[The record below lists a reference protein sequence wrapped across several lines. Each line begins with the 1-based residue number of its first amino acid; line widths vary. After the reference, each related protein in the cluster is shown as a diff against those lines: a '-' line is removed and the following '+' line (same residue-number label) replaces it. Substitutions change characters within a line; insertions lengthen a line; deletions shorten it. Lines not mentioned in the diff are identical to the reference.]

1 VKYGS
6 EHKRLL
12 PLRGHDVVKKHVGL
26 RTEILVTLTFLLV
39 AALLL
44 GGMLML
50 RLTEQRLIAER
61 LRHLDE
67 TARIVTV
74 ALSEQQRSADSSS
87 AGISPH
93 RLLDQLSESAY
104 CNGWWLFDQD
114 LNTLESFSNAGQQPF
129 NISRRQQVKLTG
141 NTELRVNFPA
151 LLNLFGSTRAE
162 VQMALPLYADQR
174 FTGMLEMHF
183 SLEDIRLQLLDA
195 LQILLIYVALYGL
208 VLIAAGYYLLQR
220 NIIKPAKLLLRATQ
234 DVGRGDLNTRLPI
247 AGPTELAQLATAYND
262 MVAALNTSQAQTR
275 IHIEELKKTNR
286 QLQQARDELIRSE
299 KMASVGQLAAG
310 LAHELGNPLAAL
322 IGYLELLK
330 ARLSVAD
337 KDVAQRC
344 LAETQ
349 RIDYLVRELLNFSR
363 PADKNSIDEVDCIAE
378 LRACCELLSRQ
389 GTFKEV
395 RVVDHLAGVSAMV
408 RINRQKLHQ
417 VFINLLINAVHA
429 CDQKGAIELSAGYG
443 QDEVWLQI
451 KDDGCGIA
459 ADDLTQIFDP
469 FYTTKAPGEG
479 TGLGLTI
486 CHRIIDE
493 AGGHLQVDSCPGQGS
508 LFRLVLPLAFDR
520 E

>member
-1 VKYGS
+1 M
-6 EHKRLL
+6 
-12 PLRGHDVVKKHVGL
+12 KKNVGL

-50 RLTEQRLIAER
+50 RLTEQRLLAER

-67 TARIVTV
+67 TARFVAL
-74 ALSEQQRSADSSS
+74 ALSEQQTSAESSHPGQS
-87 AGISPH
+87 RH
-93 RLLDQLSESAY
+93 RLLDMLSENANCS
-104 CNGWWLFDQD
+104 GWWLFDQD
-114 LNTLESFSNAGQQPF
+114 LNALESFTSAEQQPF
-129 NISRRQQVKLTG
+129 SLTRRQQVKLTG
-141 NTELRVNFPA
+141 NMELRVNFPA
-151 LLNLFGSTRAE
+151 LLNLFGSTSAG
-162 VQMALPLYADQR
+162 VQLALPLYTDQR
-174 FTGMLEMHF
+174 FAGVLEMHF

-195 LQILLIYVALYGL
+195 LKVLLIYVALYGL

-234 DVGRGDLNTRLPI
+234 DVGRGNLNTRLPI

-262 MVAALNTSQAQTR
+262 MVMALDKSQAQTA

-330 ARLSVAD
+330 TRLSAAD

-349 RIDYLVRELLNFSR
+349 RIDYLVRELLNFAR

-378 LRACCELLSRQ
+378 LRACRDLLARQ
-389 GTFKEV
+389 GTFREV
-395 RVVDHLAGVSAMV
+395 RVADQLAETSAGVL
-408 RINRQKLHQ
+408 INRQKLHQ
-417 VFINLLINAVHA
+417 VYINLLINAVQA
-429 CDQKGAIELSAGYG
+429 CEKRGSIELTAGCG
-443 QDEVWLQI
+443 QDHVWLQI

-459 ADDLTQIFDP
+459 AGNLPRIFDP

-493 AGGHLQVDSCPGQGS
+493 AGGHLQVESCPGQGS
-508 LFRLVLPLAFDR
+508 AFRLVLPLAVDR
-520 E
+520 

>member
-1 VKYGS
+1 
-6 EHKRLL
+6 
-12 PLRGHDVVKKHVGL
+12 VKKSVGL

-50 RLTEQRLIAER
+50 RLTEQRLLAER

-67 TARIVTV
+67 TAHLVAG
-74 ALSEQQRSADSSS
+74 ALSDQQQAEESSS
-87 AGISPH
+87 SSPAH
-93 RLLDQLSESAY
+93 QQLLGKLSESAY
-104 CNGWWLFDQD
+104 CSGWWLYDQD
-114 LNTLESFSNAGQQPF
+114 LNVLQSFSHVGQQPF
-129 NISRRQQVKLTG
+129 SIARRQQVKLTG
-141 NTELRVNFPA
+141 AMEMRVNFPA
-151 LLNLFGSTRAE
+151 LLNLFSSTSAG

-174 FTGMLEMHF
+174 FIGLLEIHF
-183 SLEDIRLQLLDA
+183 SLDDIRVQLLDA

-262 MVAALNTSQAQTR
+262 MVTALNKSQAQTR
-275 IHIEELKKTNR
+275 IHIDELKNTNR

-330 ARLSVAD
+330 TRLNMAD

-344 LAETQ
+344 LVETQ

-378 LRACCELLSRQ
+378 LRVCRELLARQ
-389 GTFKEV
+389 GTFKQV
-395 RVVDHLAGVSAMV
+395 SVADQLPGVSAMV
-408 RINRQKLHQ
+408 LINRQKLHQ
-417 VFINLLINAVHA
+417 VYINLLINAVHA
-429 CDQKGAIELSAGYG
+429 CELKGAIELTAGCE
-443 QDEVWLQI
+443 QDNVWLQI

-459 ADDLTQIFDP
+459 VGDLTQIFDP

-508 LFRLVLPLAFDR
+508 IFRLVLPLALNR

>member
-1 VKYGS
+1 
-6 EHKRLL
+6 
-12 PLRGHDVVKKHVGL
+12 VKKSVGL

-50 RLTEQRLIAER
+50 RLTEQRLLAER
-61 LRHLDE
+61 LRHLEDI
-67 TARIVTV
+67 ARIVTV
-74 ALSEQQRSADSSS
+74 ALSAQLYPAATATPGSSS
-87 AGISPH
+87 Q
-93 RLLDQLSESAY
+93 LLLGKLDETGY
-104 CNGWWLFDQD
+104 CDGWWLFDQH
-114 LNTLESFSNAGQQPF
+114 LTLLESFSAAGRQPL
-129 NISRRQQVKLTG
+129 SAARRQQVRLTG
-141 NTELRVNFPA
+141 EFERRVDFPT
-151 LLNLFGSTRAE
+151 LLNRFTAGSAGVQLAFPLF
-162 VQMALPLYADQR
+162 ADQR
-174 FTGMLEMHF
+174 FAGVLEMHF
-183 SLEDIRLQLLDA
+183 SLDDIRLQLMDA
-195 LQILLIYVALYGL
+195 LQLLLIYVVLYGL

-247 AGPTELAQLATAYND
+247 GGPTELAQLATAYNE
-262 MVAALNTSQAQTR
+262 MVIALQKSQAQTH
-275 IHIEELKKTNR
+275 IHIDELQNTNR

-330 ARLSVAD
+330 KRLHSAD
-337 KDVAQRC
+337 KDVAERA
-344 LAETQ
+344 LVEAA

-363 PADKNSIDEVDCIAE
+363 PADKISIDHVDPVAE
-378 LRACCELLSRQ
+378 LRVCCDLLAHQ
-389 GTFKEV
+389 GTFGQV
-395 RVVDHLAGVSAMV
+395 RIVDMLPVDFAMV

-417 VFINLLINAVHA
+417 VFINLLINATHA
-429 CDQKGAIELSAGYG
+429 CGKKGVIELTAGTA
-443 QDEVWLQI
+443 QEALWLQI

-459 ADDLTQIFDP
+459 ASDLTQIFDP

-486 CHRIIDE
+486 CHRIADE
-493 AGGHLQVDSCPGQGS
+493 AGGYLQVESCLHHGS
-508 LFRLVLPLAFDR
+508 SFRLVLPLAVNR

>member
-6 EHKRLL
+6 EQGLSSLL
-12 PLRGHDVVKKHVGL
+12 RDYVVVKKTVGL

-50 RLTEQRLIAER
+50 RLTEQRLLAER

-67 TARIVTV
+67 TARFFAL
-74 ALSEQQRSADSSS
+74 ALSEQQRSADSSHS
-87 AGISPH
+87 SRLRQ
-93 RLLDQLSESAY
+93 RLLDKLSENAN
-104 CNGWWLFDQD
+104 CDGWWLFDQD
-114 LNTLESFSNAGQQPF
+114 LNALDSFTSGGQQPF
-129 NISRRQQVKLTG
+129 SLPRRQQVKLTG
-141 NTELRVNFPA
+141 NMEVRVHFPA
-151 LLNLFGSTRAE
+151 LLNLFDSASAG
-162 VQMALPLYADQR
+162 VQLALPFYADQR
-174 FTGMLEMHF
+174 FAGVLEMHF

-195 LQILLIYVALYGL
+195 LKILLLYVSLYGL
-208 VLIAAGYYLLQR
+208 VLIAAGYFLLQR
-220 NIIKPAKLLLRATQ
+220 NIIKPAKLLLRATR

-262 MVAALNTSQAQTR
+262 MVMALNKSQAQTR

-330 ARLSVAD
+330 TRLSAAD
-337 KDVAQRC
+337 KDLAQRC

-378 LRACCELLSRQ
+378 LRACRDLLARQ

-395 RVVDHLAGVSAMV
+395 HVADQLADVSAMV
-408 RINRQKLHQ
+408 EINRQKLHQ
-417 VFINLLINAVHA
+417 VYINLLINAVHA
-429 CDQKGAIELSAGYG
+429 CEKKGVIELTAGCG
-443 QDEVWLQI
+443 QDDVWLQI
-451 KDDGCGIA
+451 KDDGCGITA
-459 ADDLTQIFDP
+459 GNLPRIFDP

-493 AGGHLQVDSCPGQGS
+493 AGGRLQVKSCPGQGS
-508 LFRLVLPLAFDR
+508 VFRLVLPLAADR
-520 E
+520 

>member
-1 VKYGS
+1 MKYGS
-6 EHKRLL
+6 EHELL
-12 PLRGHDVVKKHVGL
+12 LSLWGLVVVKKNVGL

-50 RLTEQRLIAER
+50 RLTEQRLLAER

-67 TARIVTV
+67 TARFVAF
-74 ALSEQQRSADSSS
+74 ALSEQQNSADSSHPGRS
-87 AGISPH
+87 RQ
-93 RLLDQLSESAY
+93 RLLDKLCENAH
-104 CNGWWLFDQD
+104 CDGWWLFDLD
-114 LNTLESFSNAGQQPF
+114 LNAVEFFTTAGQQPLSL
-129 NISRRQQVKLTG
+129 SRRQQVKLSG
-141 NTELRVNFPA
+141 NMELRVKFPA
-151 LLNLFGSTRAE
+151 LLNLFGSTSAGA
-162 VQMALPLYADQR
+162 QLALPLYTDQR
-174 FTGMLEMHF
+174 FAGVLEMHF
-183 SLEDIRLQLLDA
+183 SLEDIRLQLRDA
-195 LQILLIYVALYGL
+195 LKILLIYVALYGL

-220 NIIKPAKLLLRATQ
+220 NIIKPAKLLLRATL

-262 MVAALNTSQAQTR
+262 MVIALNKSQAQTG

-330 ARLSVAD
+330 TRLSAAD
-337 KDVAQRC
+337 KDVALRC

-349 RIDYLVRELLNFSR
+349 RIDYLVRELLDFSR
-363 PADKNSIDEVDCIAE
+363 PADKNSIDKVDCIAE
-378 LRACCELLSRQ
+378 LRVCRDLLARQ

-395 RVVDHLAGVSAMV
+395 RVTDQLTEVSAMV
-408 RINRQKLHQ
+408 QINRQKLHQ
-417 VFINLLINAVHA
+417 VYINLLINAVHA
-429 CDQKGAIELSAGYG
+429 CEKKGEIELTAGCG
-443 QDEVWLQI
+443 QGHVWLQI

-459 ADDLTQIFDP
+459 AGSLPRIFDP

-493 AGGHLQVDSCPGQGS
+493 AGGRLQVESCPGQGS
-508 LFRLVLPLAFDR
+508 VFRVVLPLAVDR
-520 E
+520 

>member
-1 VKYGS
+1 
-6 EHKRLL
+6 
-12 PLRGHDVVKKHVGL
+12 VKKNVGL
-26 RTEILVTLTFLLV
+26 RTEILVTLAFLLV

-44 GGMLML
+44 GGILML
-50 RLTEQRLIAER
+50 RLTEQRLLAER
-61 LRHLDE
+61 LRHLEE
-67 TARIVTV
+67 TARFVAV
-74 ALSEQQRSADSSS
+74 ALMEQQKSADLSD
-87 AGISPH
+87 ISLSRQ
-93 RLLDQLSESAY
+93 RLLNQLRENAY
-104 CNGWWLFDQD
+104 CNGWRLFDQD
-114 LNTLESFSNAGQQPF
+114 LNVLESFSRDGQQPF
-129 NISRRQQVKLTG
+129 QIPRLQQVKLTG
-141 NTELRVNFPA
+141 NMEWRVNFPA
-151 LLNLFGSTRAE
+151 LLDLFGSTSAG
-162 VQMALPLYADQR
+162 VQLALPFYADQR
-174 FTGMLEMHF
+174 FAGVLELNF

-195 LQILLIYVALYGL
+195 LKILLIYVALYGL
-208 VLIAAGYYLLQR
+208 VLIATGYYLLQR

-234 DVGRGDLNTRLPI
+234 DVGRGNLNTRLPI

-262 MVAALNTSQAQTR
+262 MVTALDKSQAQTS

-330 ARLSVAD
+330 TRLNAAD

-349 RIDYLVRELLNFSR
+349 RIDYLVRELLNFAR
-363 PADKNSIDEVDCIAE
+363 PADKNSIDKVDCIAE
-378 LRACCELLSRQ
+378 LRACRELLARQ

-395 RVVDHLAGVSAMV
+395 RVDDQLAEVSAIV
-408 RINRQKLHQ
+408 LINRQKLHQ
-417 VFINLLINAVHA
+417 VYINLLINAVHA
-429 CDQKGAIELSAGYG
+429 CEKKGGIELTAGRG
-443 QDEVWLQI
+443 QDDVWLQI

-459 ADDLTQIFDP
+459 AGNLPQIFDP

-493 AGGHLQVDSCPGQGS
+493 AGGRLQVESCPGQGS
-508 LFRLVLPLAFDR
+508 VFKLVLPLALPG